1 MKAPLAGVR
10 VLELTTMITGPLAG
24 MLLADLGASVIKVE
38 NPERGDPFRSFRGG
52 LYGGHFISYN
62 RSKRSLALDLRSA
75 QGKQVLFELVRRS
88 DVLIDNFR
96 HGVLDRLGASSAVLM
111 KENPRLIYASITGFG
126 AEGPY
131 RNRPAYDA
139 VAQSL
144 SGIASQFL
152 DPQAPQVL
160 GPTLSDNVT
169 GLYAAY
175 AILGALYEREKSGK
189 GCRIETSMMKSTIAF
204 APDAFVNFKRY
215 GTKVAPATRAGVSQS
230 YAFRCQDGRLIALHL
245 SSQSKFWE
253 GLLTAIGRS
262 DLATNPNFATREQ
275 RIANYKALAQEL
287 AKTFVTRP
295 RDEWIPLL
303 EAQDVPF
310 APVLDVE
317 EVMTDPQVEHMQ
329 TFHRVNHPQEGEVWG
344 INPPVYF
351 DGERPGQVVAPPVLG
366 EHTEEILRELGFESP
381 AKS

>member
-52 LYGGHFISYN
+52 LYGGHFIAYN
-62 RSKRSLALDLRSA
+62 RGKRSLTLDLRSE
-75 QGKQVLFELVRRS
+75 QGKQVLLELVRRS

-96 HGVLDRLGASSAVLM
+96 QGVLDRLGASSAVLM
-111 KENPRLIYASITGFG
+111 KENPRLIHASITGFG
-126 AEGPY
+126 PAGPY

-160 GPTLSDNVT
+160 GPTISDNVT
-169 GLYAAY
+169 GFYAAY
-175 AILGALYEREKSGK
+175 AILGALYEREKTGK
-189 GCRIETSMMKSTIAF
+189 GVRIETNMMESTIAF

-215 GTKVAPATRAGVSQS
+215 GTKVAPSTRAGVSQS
-230 YAFRCQDGRLIALHL
+230 YAFRCADGRLIALHL
-245 SSQSKFWE
+245 SSQPKFWE
-253 GLLTAIGRS
+253 GLLAATGRQ
-262 DLATNPNFATREQ
+262 DLAEHQDFATREQ
-275 RIANYKALAQEL
+275 RIANYKSLTQEL
-287 AKTFVTRP
+287 AKIFATQP
-295 RDEWIPLL
+295 RDEWARRL

-317 EVMTDPQVEHMQ
+317 EVMADPQVAHMQ
-329 TFHRVNHPQEGEVWG
+329 TFHRVEHPQEGEVWG
-344 INPPVYF
+344 INPPVHF
-351 DGERPGQVVAPPVLG
+351 DGERPGRMVAPPVLG
-366 EHTEEILRELGFESP
+366 EHTEEILKELGFASR
-381 AKS
+381 AKP